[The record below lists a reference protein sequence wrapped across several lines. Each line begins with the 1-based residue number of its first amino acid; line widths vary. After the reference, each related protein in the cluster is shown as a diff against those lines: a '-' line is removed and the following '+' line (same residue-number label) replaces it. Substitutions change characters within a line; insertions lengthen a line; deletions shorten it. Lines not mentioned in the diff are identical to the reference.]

1 MARDPADGLAGL
13 IHAAR
18 EGDDAA
24 VAALF
29 SAAYDELRQLA
40 HLLRRGEARQTLN
53 TTALVHEAYFKLL
66 PSRGLSVE
74 SLAHFKHIVGRAMR
88 QVLVD
93 NARAHAAR
101 KRGGP
106 DAVAVTLSD
115 VRDGAAQAVD
125 PIRLIQLHEALEE
138 LERVDP
144 RAARVVECRFF
155 SGLDVEET
163 AAALGI
169 STATV
174 KRDWR
179 VARAWL
185 GDALS

>member
-1 MARDPADGLAGL
+1 MGASPDRELTGL
-13 IHAAR
+13 IRAAR

-24 VAALF
+24 VSALF

-40 HLLRRGEARQTLN
+40 HLVRRSEARQTLN
-53 TTALVHEAYFKLL
+53 TTALVHEAWFKLL
-66 PSRGLSVE
+66 PSRGLSIE
-74 SLAHFKHIVGRAMR
+74 SLAHFKHIVARAMR

-93 NARAHAAR
+93 YARGQAAL

-106 DAVAVTLSD
+106 DAVAVTLQD
-115 VRDGAAQAVD
+115 AAHEGAID
-125 PIRLIQLHEALEE
+125 PLRLIQLHDALDALE
-138 LERVDP
+138 RIDP
-144 RAARVVECRFF
+144 RSAKVVECRYFG
-155 SGLDVEET
+155 GLDVEET

-185 GDALS
+185 TDALS

>member
-1 MARDPADGLAGL
+1 MGVSPDGELTGL

-18 EGDDAA
+18 DGDDVA

-40 HLLRRGEARQTLN
+40 HAVRRNEVRQTLN

-66 PSRGLSVE
+66 PSGRLSVE
-74 SLAHFKHIVGRAMR
+74 SLAHFKHIVSRAMR

-93 NARAHAAR
+93 YARARTAV

-106 DAVAVTLSD
+106 DAVAVSLSRIAQPD
-115 VRDGAAQAVD
+115 VSDE
-125 PIRLIQLHEALEE
+125 ISLMQLHDALEE
-138 LERVDP
+138 LESVD
-144 RAARVVECRFF
+144 ARSAKVVECRYFG
-155 SGLDVEET
+155 GLDVEET

-185 GDALS
+185 RDALS

>member
-1 MARDPADGLAGL
+1 VGWNSRDDLSGL
-13 IHAAR
+13 IQAAR
-18 EGDDAA
+18 GGDDAA
-24 VAALF
+24 VSALF

-40 HLLRRGEARQTLN
+40 HLVRRREARQTLN

-66 PSRGLSVE
+66 PSKEASIE

-93 NARAHAAR
+93 SARANAAK

-106 DAVAVTLSD
+106 GAVAVTLSD
-115 VRDGAAQAVD
+115 RAHAPPVD
-125 PIRLIQLHEALEE
+125 ELQLIQLHKALAE
-138 LERVDP
+138 LEQIDP
-144 RAARVVECRFF
+144 RSAKVVECRFF

-169 STATV
+169 STPTV

-185 GDALS
+185 NDRLA

>member
-1 MARDPADGLAGL
+1 MGASPDQELTGL
-13 IHAAR
+13 IRAAR
-18 EGDDAA
+18 AGDDAA
-24 VAALF
+24 VSALF

-40 HLLRRGEARQTLN
+40 HVVRRSEARQTLN
-53 TTALVHEAYFKLL
+53 TTALVHEAWFKLL
-66 PSRGLSVE
+66 PSRGLSIE
-74 SLAHFKHIVGRAMR
+74 SLAHFKHIVARAMR

-93 NARAHAAR
+93 YARGQAAL

-106 DAVAVTLSD
+106 DAVAVTLQD
-115 VRDGAAQAVD
+115 DAPVGLVD
-125 PIRLIQLHEALEE
+125 QVRLIQLHEALEE

-144 RAARVVECRFF
+144 RSARVVECRYFG
-155 SGLDVEET
+155 GLDIEET

-185 GDALS
+185 SDALS